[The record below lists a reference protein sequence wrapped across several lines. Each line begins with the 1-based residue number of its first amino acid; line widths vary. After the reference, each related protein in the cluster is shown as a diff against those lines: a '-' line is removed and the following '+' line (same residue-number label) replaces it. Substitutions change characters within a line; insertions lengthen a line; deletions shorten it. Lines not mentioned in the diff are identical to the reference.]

1 MKILIPTDF
10 SKLSRVAVNY
20 AVKMAKELNAEL
32 VLLNIVFLD
41 APPRAAMN
49 LKSVE
54 EIMKNNAEIDSIQLI
69 NEMKGQY
76 KESLN
81 ISYKIIMG
89 NPVEDLVENYAIHN
103 GIDLIIMG
111 TKGATGLEKYIIG
124 SNAAAVIS
132 NSSIPVI
139 TVPEHA
145 RFNGLKHIVYATDMW
160 DLNIEA
166 KALVPLAQL
175 FNSTIHIVHVI
186 EPNSKKNIE
195 IKTITTDLIS
205 ELNYT
210 KIKFKVVINEDI
222 INGIDEYIADT
233 KADMLAMFTRELTFF
248 EKLFGKSVTRQMAF
262 HSWIPMLTF
271 KKTWQ

>member
-10 SKLSRVAVNY
+10 SKLSKVAVNY
-20 AVKMAKELNAEL
+20 AAKIAMELDAEL
-32 VLLNIVFLD
+32 VLLNVLFLD
-41 APPRAAMN
+41 APPRASMS

-54 EIMKNNAEIDSIQLI
+54 DVLKGNAEIDSVQLI
-69 NEMKGQY
+69 NELKEQHKGN
-76 KESLN
+76 LN
-81 ISYKIIMG
+81 ITHKIILG
-89 NPVEDLVENYAIHN
+89 NPVEDIVENYAVHN

-124 SNAAAVIS
+124 SNAAGVIS

-175 FNSTIHIVHVI
+175 FNSTIHIVHII

-210 KIKFKVVINEDI
+210 KIKFKVVINDDI
-222 INGIDEYIADT
+222 INGIDEYIADI
-233 KADMLAMFTRELTFF
+233 KADLLAMFTRELTFF

-262 HSWIPMLTF
+262 HSWIPMISF
-271 KKTWQ
+271 KKTWA